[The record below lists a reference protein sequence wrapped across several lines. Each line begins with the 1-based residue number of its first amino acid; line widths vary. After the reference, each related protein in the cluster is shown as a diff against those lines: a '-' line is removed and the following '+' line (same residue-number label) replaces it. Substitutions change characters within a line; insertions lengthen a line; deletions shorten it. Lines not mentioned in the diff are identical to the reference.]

1 MKRQLRL
8 VALLLAVLLLLPGA
22 AAYAAP
28 AIHAIDYPENYPSA
42 ADEDGADA
50 FGGSLNHPQS
60 AYYVINDYY
69 NMKSGD
75 SLHILEKFE
84 TYQQTEEY
92 SCGPSCALMVL
103 NRFGVEGYD
112 ELQLGESMETDHSR
126 GTSVEGMAKFF
137 TDLGWSVEVNASTEP
152 KFADI
157 HEAERFLIEK
167 LDAGVPVLVNWEDWR
182 GHWQVVIGLDT
193 CGTEDPYDDVVILA
207 DPYDVTDHYQDGY
220 YIFPF
225 GRFFD
230 MWREGPCAEKT
241 EPYVQAYVVARPAA

>member
-60 AYYVINDYY
+60 AYYAINDYY
-69 NMKSGD
+69 NMESED

-84 TYQQTEEY
+84 TYQQTTEY

-103 NRFGVEGYD
+103 NRFGADDYN
-112 ELQLGESMETDHSR
+112 ELQLAEMMGSDHSR

-137 TDLGWSVEVNASTEP
+137 TDQGWSVEVNASTEP
-152 KFADI
+152 KFADF
-157 HEAERFLIEK
+157 HEAESFLIEK

-230 MWREGPCAEKT
+230 MWREGPCAAKT